1 MNKMNIYM
9 KTIIILV
16 SALII
21 ALLISNF
28 SGEKLVR
35 VGLQKQLFVDDYV
48 IAEKEDITRELGKP
62 RKVGVVMKSSVPTD
76 FHSTKKF
83 PAGLPGIGY
92 RTTVL
97 WNEQREIFQMLYRA
111 SNEALT
117 AYAESKDGLN
127 WTKPFIA
134 DDGKSNLITYRG
146 KTKGTFYEA
155 SFTIDPIA
163 PWGHPEKYKAVF
175 NPGDPWDSEAA
186 IAHSSDGIHWK
197 GYNKGEPVTGRA
209 ADTHNQ
215 ILWDPIGKRYLLLT
229 RTDLGSQ
236 GGKGEDRATRI
247 MAHEKGNDL
256 LSYPKAWKTLTTVTV
271 DDPKGRKTLSGVA
284 EHQMEAMTLWIY
296 ENVYF
301 GLMRVLTV
309 GELTG
314 AEGKVPVTDN
324 DKRPEADVLDFYIG
338 TSRDAVNFDKTW
350 VHARKPLIERGDTG
364 SFDMAMV
371 MATSEIITHN
381 DEHWIYYMGCDT
393 RHHGGRSINDKGGQ
407 IGLAKLPLD
416 RFISQS
422 AKDKLGTITT
432 KPFKLEGDTLQVNVD
447 AGKGRFHVEIL
458 DADGKPIPGFTVNEF
473 NYYGS
478 VEELRLK
485 PQWKNNKDLSTLK
498 GKTISLKFY
507 LYNAKLYAFQI
518 K

>member
-1 MNKMNIYM
+1 
-9 KTIIILV
+9 
-16 SALII
+16 
-21 ALLISNF
+21 
-28 SGEKLVR
+28 
-35 VGLQKQLFVDDYV
+35 
-48 IAEKEDITRELGKP
+48 
-62 RKVGVVMKSSVPTD
+62 
-76 FHSTKKF
+76 
-83 PAGLPGIGY
+83 
-92 RTTVL
+92 
-97 WNEQREIFQMLYRA
+97 
-111 SNEALT
+111 
-117 AYAESKDGLN
+117 
-127 WTKPFIA
+127 
-134 DDGKSNLITYRG
+134 
-146 KTKGTFYEA
+146 
-155 SFTIDPIA
+155 
-163 PWGHPEKYKAVF
+163 
-175 NPGDPWDSEAA
+175 
-186 IAHSSDGIHWK
+186 
-197 GYNKGEPVTGRA
+197 
-209 ADTHNQ
+209 
-215 ILWDPIGKRYLLLT
+215 
-229 RTDLGSQ
+229 
-236 GGKGEDRATRI
+236 
-247 MAHEKGNDL
+247 
-256 LSYPKAWKTLTTVTV
+256 
-271 DDPKGRKTLSGVA
+271 
-284 EHQMEAMTLWIY
+284 MEAMTLWIY

-498 GKTISLKFY
+498 GKTISWKFY